1 MRADVGDSLVVKGA
15 TNGDPDQR
23 GIITECAHGRRHAAL
38 HGSLARTGHLALVYG
53 TRSLSVS
60 GVGTPWQIRD
70 WCGRLSMFRRD
81 RIDCSRPTRVRAHA
95 TDMLA
100 H

>member
-38 HGSLARTGHLALVYG
+38 HGSLARTGHQALVFPG
-53 TRSLSVS
+53 ADSIVITAALQQAADERPRSRGGHGS
-60 GVGTPWQIRD
+60 
-70 WCGRLSMFRRD
+70 
-81 RIDCSRPTRVRAHA
+81 
-95 TDMLA
+95 DMLA
-100 H
+100 FFGRR

>member
-38 HGSLARTGHLALVYG
+38 HGSLARTGHQALEASRKALHCN
-53 TRSLSVS
+53 TNR
-60 GVGTPWQIRD
+60 WD
-70 WCGRLSMFRRD
+70 SM
-81 RIDCSRPTRVRAHA
+81 
-95 TDMLA
+95 
-100 H
+100 